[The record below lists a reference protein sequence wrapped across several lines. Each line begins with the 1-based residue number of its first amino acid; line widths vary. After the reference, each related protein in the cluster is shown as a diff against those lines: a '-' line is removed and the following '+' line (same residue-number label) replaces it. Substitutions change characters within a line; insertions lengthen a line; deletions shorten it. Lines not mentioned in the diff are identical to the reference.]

1 MFDEFFKAGEQERC
15 QEIYERLSAK
25 AAEDNWERT
34 AVQEAVD
41 FGNPLR
47 VLISAMLSARTREES
62 TRKATNNLFSL
73 ASNAEEI
80 LKLSDEQIM
89 EAIRMVTYPEPKV
102 LYVRGICQKIISE
115 HSGEVPKTLEALSDL
130 PGVGW
135 KTGVLTQ
142 WLAFGIAEEIC
153 VDVHVARI
161 GMRLGL
167 VNPKT
172 KQPEKVSKELMKSV
186 PETLWGPWNPM
197 MVRFGREICLF
208 DKPRCLICPLNDI
221 CPKVGV
227 VDTKRG

>member
-1 MFDEFFKAGEQERC
+1 MFDEFFEAGEEERC
-15 QEIYERLSAK
+15 QEIYERLRGT
-25 AAEDNWERT
+25 AASENWEHT
-34 AVQEAVD
+34 AVQEAVATR
-41 FGNPLR
+41 NPLR
-47 VLISAMLSARTREES
+47 VLISAMLSARTREEA
-62 TRKATNNLFSL
+62 TREATNNLFNL
-73 ASNAEEI
+73 ANTAEDI

-89 EAIRMVTYPEPKV
+89 QAIRMVTYPEPKV
-102 LYVRGICQKIISE
+102 LYVRGICQKIIRE
-115 HSGEVPKTLEALSDL
+115 HGGEVPKTLEELSNL

-161 GMRLGL
+161 GIRLGL

-172 KQPEKVSKELMKSV
+172 KQPEKVSRELMQSV
-186 PETLWGPWNPM
+186 PQQLWGPWNPM
-197 MVRFGREICLF
+197 MVRFGREICLY

-227 VDTKRG
+227 VDPKRG

>member
-1 MFDEFFKAGEQERC
+1 MFDEFFKVGDEERC
-15 QEIYERLSAK
+15 REIYERLEAK
-25 AAEDNWERT
+25 AAQDNWERT

-41 FGNPLR
+41 SGNPLR

-73 ASNAEEI
+73 ANTAEEF
-80 LKLSDEQIM
+80 LTLSDEQLLQ
-89 EAIRMVTYPEPKV
+89 AIRMVTYPETKV
-102 LYVRGICQKIISE
+102 LYLRGLCEKIVNE
-115 HSGEVPKTLEALSDL
+115 HGGEVPKSLEELSDL
-130 PGVGW
+130 DGVGW
-135 KTGVLTQ
+135 KTAVLTQ

-186 PETLWGPWNPM
+186 PKDLWGAWNPL
-197 MVRFGREICLF
+197 MVRFGREICLH

>member
-1 MFDEFFKAGEQERC
+1 MFNELFEDEQQRTAT
-15 QEIYERLSAK
+15 IYERLEAK
-25 AAEDNWERT
+25 AKEEDWERT

-41 FGNPLR
+41 TGNPLR
-47 VLISAMLSARTREES
+47 ILISAMLSARTREED
-62 TRKATNNLFSL
+62 TRKATNNLFNL
-73 ASNAEEI
+73 AETAEGI
-80 LKLSDEQIM
+80 LQLSDEQIM
-89 EAIRMVTYPEPKV
+89 QAIRMTTYPETKV
-102 LYVRGICQKIISE
+102 PYVRGICEKIIHE
-115 HSGEVPKTLEALSDL
+115 HGGEVPKTLEALSDL

-135 KTGVLTQ
+135 KTAVLTQ

-161 GMRLGL
+161 GTCLGL

-172 KQPEKVSKELMKSV
+172 KQPEKVSKELMQYV
-186 PETLWGPWNPM
+186 PKELWGPWNPL

-227 VDTKRG
+227 GDPNTA